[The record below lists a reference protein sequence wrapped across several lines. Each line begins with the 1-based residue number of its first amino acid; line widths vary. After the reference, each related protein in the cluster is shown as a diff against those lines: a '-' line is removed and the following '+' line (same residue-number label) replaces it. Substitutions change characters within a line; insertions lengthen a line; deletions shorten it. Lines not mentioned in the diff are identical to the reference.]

1 MTDQTRPAWSATLP
15 LTIGF
20 VALALLIGG
29 VGVWSLRTQIA
40 GAVIAQGTIVVES
53 NRQVV
58 QHPEGGIVGEIL
70 ARDGDHVKA
79 DQLLVRLDDR
89 LLRSE
94 LAVTDAQLLELRAR
108 RARLE
113 AERDGREDVTF
124 PVSLIEVAASR
135 ADALDQVN
143 GQRALFFAR
152 RETLEGESNQI
163 KERIAQTGNQID
175 GVQAQLTALQTQQ
188 TLINEE
194 LRDQESLL
202 ERGLVQQQRV
212 SSLRREA
219 ARLAGEIGKLTADI
233 AQHRGQIAALKIDRM
248 RLASSRREEAIVTL
262 RDIQYREIELSEN
275 RLNLLE
281 RLARTEILAPVD
293 GIVYGSTVFALKSVL
308 RAADP
313 LMYIIPQDQ
322 PLVVS
327 ARIDAIHIDQVH
339 IGQPA
344 TLRFTAFDQRQ
355 TPEVFGIVADVSADV
370 FTDEATGLS
379 YYRAEVLPNADEL
392 IKLKRQHLLP
402 GMPVEA
408 YLRTDDRTPLSYLTK
423 PMTDYFARAMREG

>member
-1 MTDQTRPAWSATLP
+1 M
-15 LTIGF
+15 
-20 VALALLIGG
+20 
-29 VGVWSLRTQIA
+29 
-40 GAVIAQGTIVVES
+40 
-53 NRQVV
+53 
-58 QHPEGGIVGEIL
+58 
-70 ARDGDHVKA
+70 
-79 DQLLVRLDDR
+79 
-89 LLRSE
+89 
-94 LAVTDAQLLELRAR
+94 
-108 RARLE
+108 
-113 AERDGREDVTF
+113 
-124 PVSLIEVAASR
+124 
-135 ADALDQVN
+135 N

-355 TPEVFGIVADVSADV
+355 TPEVFGTVADVSADV

>member
-79 DQLLVRLDDR
+79 GQLLVRLDDR

-124 PVSLIEVAASR
+124 PVSLIDVAASR

-293 GIVYGSTVFALKSVL
+293 GIVYGSTVLALKSVL

>member
-29 VGVWSLRTQIA
+29 VGVWSLRTEIA

-79 DQLLVRLDDR
+79 GQLLVRLDDR

-233 AQHRGQIAALKIDRM
+233 AQHRGQIAALKIDGM

-344 TLRFTAFDQRQ
+344 TLRFTAFD
-355 TPEVFGIVADVSADV
+355 VI
-370 FTDEATGLS
+370 
-379 YYRAEVLPNADEL
+379 
-392 IKLKRQHLLP
+392 
-402 GMPVEA
+402 
-408 YLRTDDRTPLSYLTK
+408 
-423 PMTDYFARAMREG
+423 